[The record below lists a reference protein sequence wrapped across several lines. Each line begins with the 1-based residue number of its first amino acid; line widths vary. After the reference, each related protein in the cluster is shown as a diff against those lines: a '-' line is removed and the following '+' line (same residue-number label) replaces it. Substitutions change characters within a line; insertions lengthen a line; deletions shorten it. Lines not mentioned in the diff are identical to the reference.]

1 MGNLVH
7 SIVNDRYHVARLEFE
22 LETLLWPGGYNGKTF
37 SCGDNSC
44 LGPFLPGSGQ
54 LVGRARWLLR
64 TILAGYGVV
73 GEGSN
78 SGGRGGAT
86 IRIGHRHVE
95 WHVARVF
102 GSTSHASNYSVR
114 VSWYIGQDPVVP
126 SAGLEAH
133 QRYETITMDDAQAIS
148 RVLAEVSMDSS
159 RSDLKPSH
167 VYGALATRAYEK
179 LREHLGINDP
189 ARVDSE
195 SEIAQILQKIN
206 DTNSQIGDRAL
217 LLFSIPRFFLA
228 IQKARKLHNIR
239 HYESIRHN
247 IYEIQPLYPSNG
259 RRLRL
264 VVDVYR
270 RPGSPRDD
278 RLDSLAVGSL
288 ALTPVLAGLGKATS
302 RGFGH
307 FKLSSYEIGPA
318 GGIIEGVQ
326 DGLDMLRTQLNKDA
340 VKALLDAIAS
350 ASHNGRRDGAQNDA
364 DAGRVY
370 LLPRINPDKPI
381 DVISDPRHP
390 CPYHITELPG
400 LLRDR
405 DNQCF
410 SNSRACSSIG
420 DEYARLVCYL
430 SAIGSVTLKSTW
442 KAYHVIEH
450 DYNRQRG
457 VKSPGVAYHTWVLG
471 LPRNIKRRR
480 GSHSQVVGYLYAK
493 QRENETTNTYIRDKP
508 VRHLSPFF
516 LWPDAESNAVI
527 LLEFD
532 SLGSLG
538 ELISESTSRRDEDSS
553 VLVHIGR
560 HSRRLDNGR
569 RIIII
574 HSVKVSYAMS
584 RNRLRFES
592 RFESGGI
599 AKPGELPGRYVSS
612 RVGDVVGAAREWILE
627 LLGRR
632 DGGS

>member
-1 MGNLVH
+1 MGNLVYK
-7 SIVNDRYHVARLEFE
+7 IVNDRYHVARLEFK
-22 LETLLWPGGYNGKTF
+22 LETLLWPGGHNGRTF
-37 SCGDNSC
+37 SCSDNCC

-64 TILAGYGVV
+64 TILAGYGIVD
-73 GEGSN
+73 EASS

-86 IRIGHRHVE
+86 SRIGHRHVE

-114 VSWYIGQDPVVP
+114 VSWHIGHDPLVP

-133 QRYETITMDDAQAIS
+133 QRYETITRSDAQTIS
-148 RVLAEVSMDSS
+148 RVLKEVSRNSN
-159 RSDLKPSH
+159 RSDLRPSH

-179 LREHLGINDP
+179 LREHLGINDS
-189 ARVDSE
+189 ARATGRIGRVLRRYGNEFSQVSDS
-195 SEIAQILQKIN
+195 
-206 DTNSQIGDRAL
+206 TL

-228 IQKARKLHNIR
+228 MQDKSDWHEI
-239 HYESIRHN
+239 YES
-247 IYEIQPLYPSNG
+247 QPLYP
-259 RRLRL
+259 RRDDRLRL

-278 RLDSLAVGSL
+278 RLDSLAIGSL

-318 GGIIEGVQ
+318 GGILEGVQ
-326 DGLDMLRTQLNKDA
+326 HGLDMLRMQLNKDA
-340 VKALLDAIAS
+340 VKALLDAIAC
-350 ASHNGRRDGAQNDA
+350 ASHNGRRDGAQNNA
-364 DAGRVY
+364 DASRVY
-370 LLPRINPDKPI
+370 LLPRINPSQPI
-381 DVISDPRHP
+381 DVIVDPRHP

-405 DNQCF
+405 DNRCF
-410 SNSRACSSIG
+410 SNSSACSRIS
-420 DEYARLVCYL
+420 DDYARLVCYL

-442 KAYHVIEH
+442 KAYHVIRH
-450 DYNRQRG
+450 DYNRQKG

-471 LPRNIKRRR
+471 LPRSIKRGR
-480 GSHSQVVGYLYAK
+480 GPHSQIVGYLYAK
-493 QRENETTNTYIRDKP
+493 QCKNEMTNVYVKGEP
-508 VRHLSPFF
+508 ARHLSPFF

-532 SLGSLG
+532 SLGSLD
-538 ELISESTSRRDEDSS
+538 ELISDSNCRRGEIPS
-553 VLVHIGR
+553 VLVHRGY
-560 HSRRLDNGR
+560 HSRPNDNDMTL
-569 RIIII
+569 
-574 HSVKVSYAMS
+574 HSVKVRYAME
-584 RNRLRFES
+584 NTDLEY
-592 RFESGGI
+592 ESGGI
-599 AKPGELPGRYVSS
+599 AKPGELPGRYTSSEVS
-612 RVGDVVGAAREWILE
+612 DVVGAAREWILE

>member
-1 MGNLVH
+1 MGNLVYK
-7 SIVNDRYHVARLEFE
+7 IVNDRYHVARLEFE
-22 LETLLWPGGYNGKTF
+22 LETLLWPGGHNGRTF
-37 SCGDNSC
+37 SCSDNCC

-73 GEGSN
+73 DEGSN
-78 SGGRGGAT
+78 GGGRGGAN
-86 IRIGHRHVE
+86 IRIGHMHVE
-95 WHVARVF
+95 GHVARVF

-114 VSWYIGQDPVVP
+114 VSWHIGHDPLVP

-133 QRYETITMDDAQAIS
+133 QRYETITRSDAQTIS
-148 RVLAEVSMDSS
+148 RVLKEVSRNSN
-159 RSDLKPSH
+159 RSDLRPSH

-179 LREHLGINDP
+179 LREHLGIDDP
-189 ARVDSE
+189 ARVSSE
-195 SEIAQILQKIN
+195 SEIGRILQKIS
-206 DTNSQIGDRAL
+206 DTNSLIGDRAL

-228 IQKARKLHNIR
+228 MQKARIW
-239 HYESIRHN
+239 HN
-247 IYEIQPLYPSNG
+247 IYEIQPLRPSNG

-264 VVDVYR
+264 VVEVYR

-278 RLDSLAVGSL
+278 RLDSLAIGSL

-318 GGIIEGVQ
+318 GGILESVQ
-326 DGLDMLRTQLNKDA
+326 HGMDMLRAKLNKD
-340 VKALLDAIAS
+340 VLKVLLDAIAS
-350 ASHNGRRDGAQNDA
+350 ASHNKRRDGAQNNA

-370 LLPRINPDKPI
+370 LLPRINPSQPI
-381 DVISDPRHP
+381 DVIVDPRHP

-405 DNQCF
+405 DNRCF
-410 SNSRACSSIG
+410 SNSKACSSIG

-442 KAYHVIEH
+442 KAYHVIRH
-450 DYNRQRG
+450 DYNRQKDKQKG

-471 LPRNIKRRR
+471 LPRSIKET
-480 GSHSQVVGYLYAK
+480 GYLYAA
-493 QRENETTNTYIRDKP
+493 QRENEIINTIQGKP

-532 SLGSLG
+532 SLGSFN
-538 ELISESTSRRDEDSS
+538 ELVSGSNSRRDEIPG
-553 VLVHIGR
+553 VLVHRGL
-560 HSRRLDNGR
+560 HSRSHDRSRSR
-569 RIIII
+569 RVI
-574 HSVKVSYAMS
+574 HSVKVGYAMS
-584 RNRLRFES
+584 RKKLRFE
-592 RFESGGI
+592 FGGI
-599 AKPGELPGRYVSS
+599 AKPGERPGRYVSS